1 MHEKRVLV
9 LGSTGMLG
17 RAVVEALKR
26 SQVRTVAASRHGGGI
41 TFDGLKDRVEDIID
55 SASLGSGSYIV
66 NCIGITKSWIRESD
80 YGSIEST
87 IRLNSLLPLEIDEI
101 AQRKGLRVLQVAT
114 DCVFSGLAG
123 GYSEESTHDPIDIY
137 GKTKSLGE
145 NPRRATMLLRTSLIG
160 PESPQKSTLFFEWVR
175 NLPLGAN
182 VKGYVNHNWNGL
194 TSLTIAKIISGVILA
209 DFFTTN
215 LQHLVPKD
223 TITKRDLI
231 HLQLAKFGR
240 DDVEVEDFSTQQK
253 VDRTLKTLYGEKNR
267 TLFEMGGYSEIPS
280 IDEMM
285 DELLAWKET
294 T

>member
-1 MHEKRVLV
+1 MHKKKVLV

-26 SQVRTVAASRHGGGI
+26 SQVPTVEASRQGGGV
-41 TFDGLKDRVEDIID
+41 TFDGLKDRVEDVIE
-55 SASLGSGSYIV
+55 SVSLASGSYVV

-80 YGSIEST
+80 HGSVENA
-87 IRLNSLLPLEIDEI
+87 IRLNSLLPLEIDKI
-101 AQRKGLRVLQVAT
+101 AERKGLRVIQVGT

-123 GYSEESTHDPIDIY
+123 GYTEKSAHDPLDIY
-137 GKTKSLGE
+137 GKTKSMGE

-160 PESPQKSTLFFEWVR
+160 PESPKKSTLFFEWVR

-182 VKGYVNHNWNGL
+182 VTGYVNHNWNGL
-194 TSLTIAKIISGVILA
+194 TSLTIARIISGVILA
-209 DFFTTN
+209 DFFSTS

-231 HLQLAKFGR
+231 HLELAKLGR
-240 DDVEVEDFSTQQK
+240 DDVEVEDFYTQQK
-253 VDRTLKTLYGEKNR
+253 VDRTLKTLYAERNR
-267 TLFEMGGYSEIPS
+267 SLFELGGYSDIPT
-280 IDEMM
+280 IDSMLG
-285 DELLAWKET
+285 ELLAWTET